1 MTPYGHSLRFTG
13 NGVPWRSIT
22 ASLVLLLLWDAS
34 GWDLPLMDAIGSS
47 TGFPLRDNYW
57 LENVLHTGAHNVCVA
72 LYLGLWVVA
81 LAWPNGA
88 HPLVGYRWQRSWWL
102 LGVLV
107 NLIVISGLKS
117 ISGTSCP
124 WDLQAFGGP
133 AVYVSHW
140 TFGVADGGGG
150 RCFPGGHASSALAFL
165 ALAPVW
171 LRAAAPSHRRLG
183 RWLFALALGFGLL
196 FGLTQTLRGAH
207 YPSHTLWTAWLCFT
221 VGWLWFA
228 IYQPANKWSGK

>member
-57 LENVLHTGAHNVCVA
+57 LENVLHTGARNVCVA

-88 HPLVGYRWQRSWWL
+88 HPLVGYRH
-102 LGVLV
+102 G
-107 NLIVISGLKS
+107 
-117 ISGTSCP
+117 CE
-124 WDLQAFGGP
+124 
-133 AVYVSHW
+133 
-140 TFGVADGGGG
+140 G
-150 RCFPGGHASSALAFL
+150 RHQL
-165 ALAPVW
+165 
-171 LRAAAPSHRRLG
+171 
-183 RWLFALALGFGLL
+183 
-196 FGLTQTLRGAH
+196 
-207 YPSHTLWTAWLCFT
+207 
-221 VGWLWFA
+221 
-228 IYQPANKWSGK
+228 